1 MFFVQNSRTIF
12 YSDNYQDIVDKL
24 NEYYNTVLLFNE
36 IDLKKFLNSYKI
48 IESKNNVIIKEFNGS
63 VLYDLFKNNKPKIK
77 QTVIN
82 HKFNN
87 MKPLIE
93 KEEENKNEYENMFNE
108 TSIIPS
114 IVDLKKSDDTFIKL
128 QQFLNL
134 DINSY
139 DINKFNDFIQ
149 YIKDV
154 LLMEAIHNNNIE
166 LINKTINLLCN
177 LLTNKFQDK
186 LKDKNIKDI
195 IILLQEKI
203 KHFNYQITQLKKQ
216 SEDQQKFKRENLLNM
231 YKSNLSVYNIM
242 KENNLNLEN
251 NINSINNC
259 DSIPENFKI
268 MYYAY
273 SNSSNLD
280 DFIKAFNEY
289 HKTVNNKN
297 VFFKEFLL

>member
-93 KEEENKNEYENMFNE
+93 KEEEDKNEYENMFNE

-114 IVDLKKSDDTFIKL
+114 IVDLKNLSNDELAYYLNEKL
-128 QQFLNL
+128 QE
-134 DINSY
+134 IEV
-139 DINKFNDFIQ
+139 NKP
-149 YIKDV
+149 
-154 LLMEAIHNNNIE
+154 
-166 LINKTINLLCN
+166 
-177 LLTNKFQDK
+177 
-186 LKDKNIKDI
+186 
-195 IILLQEKI
+195 
-203 KHFNYQITQLKKQ
+203 ITYKQ
-216 SEDQQKFKRENLLNM
+216 SLELVKVLKSEKPNIALNVAGNQAIIFKSYGKLFIEKNDHVFSPVFVNEPCIVDNCFLFADL
-231 YKSNLSVYNIM
+231 I
-242 KENNLNLEN
+242 KEGEKRFELF
-251 NINSINNC
+251 IN
-259 DSIPENFKI
+259 
-268 MYYAY
+268 
-273 SNSSNLD
+273 
-280 DFIKAFNEY
+280 
-289 HKTVNNKN
+289 
-297 VFFKEFLL
+297 

>member
-242 KENNLNLEN
+242 KENNPNLEN